1 MQRFDWPAFWAH
13 WQLSLLAGC
22 LILVA
27 RLTHALA
34 RSPIEPED
42 PAALKA
48 WRARRRWMVAAEVAA
63 LPSLTLMAAVLTI
76 LSNGS
81 PVVALF
87 SGLVAGGVGFPFM
100 VSAMRDFVRRR
111 IELEGGPDNGD
122 A

>member
-1 MQRFDWPAFWAH
+1 M
-13 WQLSLLAGC
+13 
-22 LILVA
+22 ILVA
-27 RLTHALA
+27 RLAHALS
-34 RSPIEPED
+34 RSPVEPED
-42 PAALKA
+42 AAGQRA
-48 WRARRRWMVAAEVAA
+48 WRARRRWMVVAEVAA
-63 LPSLTLMAAVLTI
+63 LPSLTLMAAVLTM

-111 IELEGGPDNGD
+111 IEAEVDHNDG

>member
-1 MQRFDWPAFWAH
+1 MQRFDWATFWQH
-13 WQLSLLAGC
+13 WQLSFLAGC

-27 RLTHALA
+27 RLAQSLA
-34 RSPIEPED
+34 KSPVEPDD
-42 PAALKA
+42 PAQLKV
-48 WRARRRWMVAAEVAA
+48 WRARRRWLVVAEVAA
-63 LPSLTLMAAVLTI
+63 LPSLTLMAAVLTM

-100 VSAMRDFVRRR
+100 VSAMRDFVRKR
-111 IELEGGPDNGD
+111 IEAEGGHDD